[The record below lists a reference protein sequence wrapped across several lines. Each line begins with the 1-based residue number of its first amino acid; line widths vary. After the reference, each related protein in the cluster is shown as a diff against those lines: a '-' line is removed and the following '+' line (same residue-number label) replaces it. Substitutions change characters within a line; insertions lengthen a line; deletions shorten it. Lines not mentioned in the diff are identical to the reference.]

1 MRIFLNQFKKQV
13 TIPNVRPTPY
23 EGLHIATYGEPATIS
38 CGADLL
44 ISLDGETWQELPAG
58 ETIVTN
64 SLMIRKP
71 EKVSFPDSSK
81 RLTIE
86 STERVYMSGDLS
98 NYYDEATGYGLSI
111 YCSMVEDMSNVKVPA
126 LRHESTNLVRSINL
140 KKSPIIVPIPNGS
153 LDYSFFGCYN
163 LREID
168 LRYLPEEYFLNNQT
182 TWITNVE
189 NEIVVKVNKNISK
202 NARYE
207 MSWRAE
213 LKGST
218 LIFEDYEVD
227 ETNQA

>member
-13 TIPNVRPTPY
+13 TIPNVRPNPY

-38 CGADLL
+38 CDADLL

-64 SLMIRKP
+64 SLMISKP
-71 EKVSFPDSSK
+71 EKVSFSEGSK
-81 RLTIE
+81 LLTIA
-86 STERVYMSGDLS
+86 STERVYMRGDLS
-98 NYYDEATGYGLSI
+98 NYYDEATGYGLTI
-111 YCSMVEDMSNVKVPA
+111 NCPMVEDMSEVKVPA
-126 LRHESTNLVRSINL
+126 LRYDDTNLVKSINL
-140 KKSPIIVPIPNGS
+140 KKSPIIMPIPNGN
-153 LDYSFFGCYN
+153 LIYAFFGCYN

-168 LRYLPEEYFLNNQT
+168 LRFLPEEYFLDAQT

-189 NEIVVKVNKNISK
+189 NEIVVKVNKNISEK
-202 NARYE
+202 ARYE

-213 LKGST
+213 LKGSK